1 MGRLERQKLKK
12 ETPSIE
18 QTVILNL
25 TDFMH
30 MSHPVRFSSS
40 SAFKYYVI
48 LLPLRVQEPVWK
60 WKGFLFE
67 ISLYNKEGRKIQC
80 SDLRYPLMVILKKKS
95 ISLSS
100 LITWGSPIQLQKTV
114 PDASKLQKKAY
125 KLRGSLTVG
134 KILLLFSTCLSV
146 HSVHKCTAIGKITCL
161 RNLIGICF
169 TAFLLPVV
177 PLASCFDCSGNK
189 ILFILSTSRRFS
201 WKWI

>member
-114 PDASKLQKKAY
+114 PDSSKLQKK
-125 KLRGSLTVG
+125 LTSLGEAWQWVKSYYYLARVWVYT
-134 KILLLFSTCLSV
+134 LYTN
-146 HSVHKCTAIGKITCL
+146 AQ
-161 RNLIGICF
+161 
-169 TAFLLPVV
+169 
-177 PLASCFDCSGNK
+177 PLAKLLAWG
-189 ILFILSTSRRFS
+189 T
-201 WKWI
+201 